1 MWFLVYQLNIRYHKN
16 KSIISIIVSCIQQ
29 HRWGSTSIKHLIELM
44 LNSPKILRAT
54 IWQIGLNTIFR
65 IFLTLIGLNCC
76 RHVWCIIYSN
86 YLPTDEPNTRALLQC
101 SMYKKNLVS
110 SVLSHLAKGH
120 IWNKDFLCFTWIVGK
135 TIFNTFIKKNNLQ
148 HTLKIRSCLTV

>member
-1 MWFLVYQLNIRYHKN
+1 MRFLVYQLNIRYHKN

-29 HRWGSTSIKHLIELM
+29 HRWGSTSSKHLIELM

-101 SMYKKNLVS
+101 SMYKKIL
-110 SVLSHLAKGH
+110 SVQSCLTLLKAFGTK
-120 IWNKDFLCFTWIVGK
+120 ILCFTWIVGK
-135 TIFNTFIKKNNLQ
+135 TIFNTFIKKKPIFN
-148 HTLKIRSCLTV
+148 TLLKSGHV